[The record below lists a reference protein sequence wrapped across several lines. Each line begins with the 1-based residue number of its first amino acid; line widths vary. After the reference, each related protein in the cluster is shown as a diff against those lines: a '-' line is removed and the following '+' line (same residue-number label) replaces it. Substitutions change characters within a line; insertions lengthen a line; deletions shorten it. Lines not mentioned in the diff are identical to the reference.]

1 MILFECF
8 TQIKDLLLK
17 NINGKQDN
25 VWIAKNDFVE
35 LIV

>member
-17 NINGKQDN
+17 ITYGKRDN
-25 VWIAKNDFVE
+25 VWIAKNRLSD
-35 LIV
+35 